1 MIETNDTNETNEN
14 NTSAQIT
21 TDETTQATDK
31 IINDNIKEKLRL
43 LPEKPGVYFMKDKN
57 GNVIYVGKAK
67 SLKKRVSSYFNKAAK
82 DFKTEVMVSHICD
95 LDYIATENEVEAIIL
110 EAELIQKRQPHYNIL
125 LKDQKSFPFI
135 AITREMFPRVLKV
148 RNIAKHNKL
157 DRRYKYHFGPFI
169 DIGKGNTLLRFIE
182 HTIAL
187 RNCKLVFPLKKD
199 KTPCLNYHIKKC
211 HAPCAGKISESEYD
225 KMIEEARLL
234 LEGNVDELIKV
245 LEEKMREY
253 AKNLNFEMAKKV
265 RDDIEALNF
274 INVKQN
280 VSTIGEGNKDIIG
293 IYGEYGNYCIVI
305 LLSRNGRLIDRQS
318 FYIEA
323 IGEVSDILRS
333 FIMQYYQELDKYV
346 EDIIISANSIDTD
359 DIESI
364 NAWFKSRDT
373 KVFLLKKDET
383 DFGLLRIANENARLS
398 FEEYN
403 VTKKIPEGIIR
414 LKELFN
420 FKAAPMV
427 IESFDIAHL
436 SGKYTM
442 AGMVRFVNG
451 KSDNKNYRL
460 FNIKSHD
467 NIDDFASIEEAV
479 YRRYK
484 RLRDERKQFPDLIL
498 IDGGRGQLNSAIKAL
513 KDIGISGQKI
523 VAIAKR
529 FEEIYLPNRDDPI
542 QLAENDI
549 ARLFLQKVRDETH
562 RFVNTNHG
570 NKRNREMLRS
580 ELEGIDGVGKKTI
593 ERLYSVFVGIDD
605 IKNATIEELSSIAGI
620 SERVALA
627 IYKHFH

>member
-1 MIETNDTNETNEN
+1 MLETNEQN
-14 NTSAQIT
+14 KSTQT
-21 TDETTQATDK
+21 TIK
-31 IINDNIKEKLRL
+31 DNIKEKLRL
-43 LPEKPGVYFMKDKN
+43 LPEKPGVYFMKDKSN
-57 GNVIYVGKAK
+57 NVIYVGKAK
-67 SLKKRVSSYFNKAAK
+67 SLKKRVSSYFNKGAK

-135 AITREMFPRVLKV
+135 AITNEMFPRVLKV

-157 DRRYKYHFGPFI
+157 DKRYKYHFGPFI
-169 DIGKGNTLLRFIE
+169 DIGKANTLLRFIE
-182 HTIAL
+182 RTIAL

-211 HAPCAGKISESEYD
+211 HAPCASKISESEYNQ
-225 KMIEEARLL
+225 MVVEAKLL
-234 LEGNVDELIKV
+234 LEGNVDELIKM
-245 LEEKMREY
+245 LEIKMKEH
-253 AKNLNFEMAKKV
+253 AKKLEFEMAKKI
-265 RDDIEALNF
+265 REDIEALNF

-293 IYGEYGNYCIVI
+293 IYGEYGNYCIVV

-333 FIMQYYQELDKYV
+333 FIMQYYEQLDEHV
-346 EDIIISANSIDTD
+346 QDIIIGVNIE

-364 NAWFKSRDT
+364 NAWFSSRNT
-373 KVFLLKKDET
+373 EAFLLEKSESE
-383 DFGLLRIANENARLS
+383 FGLLRIANENARLS
-398 FEEYN
+398 FEEYT
-403 VTKKIPEGIIR
+403 VTQKIPEGIIR

-420 FKAAPMV
+420 FDKPPMV

-451 KSDNKNYRL
+451 KTDNKNYRL

-484 RLRDERKQFPDLIL
+484 RLRDEKKPFPDLIL
-498 IDGGRGQLNSAIKAL
+498 IDGGRGQLNAAIQAL
-513 KDIGISGQKI
+513 KDIGIRGQKI
-523 VAIAKR
+523 VALAKR
-529 FEEIYLPNRDDPI
+529 FEEIYLPNRDQPI
-542 QLAENDI
+542 QLADNDI

-562 RFVNTNHG
+562 RFVNTSHG

-580 ELEGIDGVGKKTI
+580 ELEGISGIGKKTI

-605 IKNATIEELSSIAGI
+605 IKNATIDELTSTPGI
-620 SERVALA
+620 SEKVAIA
-627 IYKHFH
+627 IHEHFRSK